1 MEMLIPKRLILLY
14 LLLFES
20 LGNDGAIVIEKKILC
35 KNPGIKLLWP

>member
-20 LGNDGAIVIEKKILC
+20 LGNDWAIVIEKK
-35 KNPGIKLLWP
+35 NPVQKPWY